1 MPVRDSIFSGIIMG
15 FLVLYGSGCAASQS
29 AAERA
34 DERAEVVGTWQ
45 YRAENISGLHRGT
58 FQVVVEDGRL
68 NGHFEDRWRGTL
80 DAQVILHGSHM
91 ELALGQV
98 RIAGR
103 IMDNRFEGSVRS
115 ESWDVTSS
123 SVSRRP
129 GYFVARR
136 VRSGAVFDDVR
147 DIGCPS
153 LLREVSY
160 TCSPFRRQQPRQGR

>member
-1 MPVRDSIFSGIIMG
+1 MC
-15 FLVLYGSGCAASQS
+15 FLVICGSGCASSQP
-29 AAERA
+29 AAELA

-68 NGHFEDRWRGTL
+68 NGHFEDRWRGSIN
-80 DAQVILHGSHM
+80 AQVTLQGSHM
-91 ELALGQV
+91 ELSLDRV

-103 IMDNRFEGSVRS
+103 IVDNRFEGSVRS

-136 VRSGAVFDDVR
+136 VRSGALFDDVR
-147 DIGCPS
+147 DVGCPS
-153 LLREVSY
+153 LLREASY
-160 TCSPFRRQQPRQGR
+160 TCSPFRRQQPRRGR